1 MEATLKKILL
11 ATDGSEDAALA
22 AGAAAH
28 LSKKVGAELYI
39 AHAWRPQTQQASY
52 PAVVWTNYAHLY
64 EREARKVLASQV
76 DAVEALGSSVEE
88 ARLLRGTPIDA
99 ILDLCKEI
107 EPGLVVVGSRGLG
120 PLRRILIGSV
130 SEGIV
135 HHAHCPV
142 LVVRGG
148 EEAWPPERVVIGDGG
163 SDGSGRATELA
174 ASIGGVCGADVVLV
188 RAYRHP
194 PEPIGGWSA
203 EDRRRLD
210 EARLREVEAL
220 EKRAKGLRE
229 ASGSRLQTRVTEG
242 DAALALLTVAEET
255 NEHKT
260 LVAVDSRGLGAL
272 RRVRLGSVSTNVL
285 RAAGG
290 PVLICPPRR
299 ETAMQAGH
307 AAARSARAVEVT
319 P

>member
-28 LSKKVGAELYI
+28 LSKKAGAELYI

-52 PAVVWTNYAHLY
+52 PAVIWTDYAHLY

-76 DAVEALGSSVEE
+76 DTVEALGSSVEE

-135 HHAHCPV
+135 HHAH
-142 LVVRGG
+142 VRSSWCEGVRRRG
-148 EEAWPPERVVIGDGG
+148 RPERVVMGDGRLRRIPG
-163 SDGSGRATELA
+163 GLTELA
-174 ASIGGVCGADVVLV
+174 ASMGGVCGADVVLV
-188 RAYRHP
+188 RAY
-194 PEPIGGWSA
+194 PEPTEATIGGWSA
-203 EDRRRLD
+203 GEGWRTSSTMY
-210 EARLREVEAL
+210 RLREVEAL
-220 EKRAKGLRE
+220 EKRAKAPRE
-229 ASGSRLQTRVTEG
+229 ASGNRLETRVVEG
-242 DAALALLTVAEET
+242 DAAQAMLIPA
-255 NEHKT
+255 
-260 LVAVDSRGLGAL
+260 
-272 RRVRLGSVSTNVL
+272 STISPTII
-285 RAAGG
+285 R
-290 PVLICPPRR
+290 
-299 ETAMQAGH
+299 
-307 AAARSARAVEVT
+307 
-319 P
+319 